1 MCFILSISLCVWKL
15 GDQNVITH
23 FHHSPVLLKP
33 GKSLNSVLYD
43 AWAACGEGNWQRS
56 SFLLKIR
63 ERHSTRRR
71 GVRRWLV
78 LKELKERFGEE
89 LAEQVA
95 NRKLLDGEL
104 SQTEV
109 RYHPEF
115 PKGEKFCE
123 EMRQFLTLVDDAEEE
138 EAEESIDR
146 LFSCLDGSDSES
158 SSESEK
164 KEKKKKKSKERE
176 FQGQVE
182 EEGMFGG
189 KVQHSLN

>member
-1 MCFILSISLCVWKL
+1 M
-15 GDQNVITH
+15 
-23 FHHSPVLLKP
+23 
-33 GKSLNSVLYD
+33 
-43 AWAACGEGNWQRS
+43 
-56 SFLLKIR
+56 
-63 ERHSTRRR
+63 
-71 GVRRWLV
+71 

-164 KEKKKKKSKERE
+164 KEKKKKKAKKESSKDKSKKKACLGARCNIP
-176 FQGQVE
+176 
-182 EEGMFGG
+182 
-189 KVQHSLN
+189 SIDS